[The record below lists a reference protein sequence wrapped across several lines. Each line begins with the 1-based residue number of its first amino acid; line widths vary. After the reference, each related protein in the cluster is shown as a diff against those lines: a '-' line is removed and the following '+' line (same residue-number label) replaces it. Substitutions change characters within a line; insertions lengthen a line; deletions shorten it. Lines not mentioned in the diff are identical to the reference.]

1 MNRFISTAT
10 LCACAAVSG
19 CSTHLESV
27 KYTPSSGSMSIVG
40 PPITSP
46 VGVGNFTDNR
56 GTDPRWLGAIRGG
69 YGNVLKRIESDK
81 PSTEVVH
88 DGFVAALE
96 ARKIPTSGSSPVMIE
111 GSITKMDCSYFF
123 NKEFHAHFHVTVA
136 SMPTRAVVFQQD
148 YVTDR
153 DEPGSGAGIFGD
165 PDALAREEQDT
176 INATIDKAFADAGFL
191 AAISGANANR
201 ASNEF
206 GNSAPIDERIKKL
219 DELHAKGLITDDE
232 YTAKKKALLDSL

>member
-1 MNRFISTAT
+1 MNRFAIATAT
-10 LCACAAVSG
+10 LCACATVSG

-27 KYTPSSGSMSIVG
+27 KYTPTSTATSIVG
-40 PPITSP
+40 PPITNS

-81 PSTEVVH
+81 PGTDVVH

-96 ARKIPTSGSSPVMIE
+96 TRKIPTSGSPSVLIE
-111 GSITKMDCSYFF
+111 GAITKMDCSYYF

-136 SMPTRAVVFQQD
+136 SLPTRAVVFQQD

-153 DEPGSGAGIFGD
+153 KESGSGAGIFGD
-165 PDALAREEQDT
+165 PDELARGEQET
-176 INATIDKAFADAGFL
+176 INQTIDKAFADAGFL
-191 AAISGANANR
+191 AAISGANAVR
-201 ASNEF
+201 AASDT
-206 GNSAPIDERIKKL
+206 SAAPIGDRMKKL
-219 DELHAKGLITDDE
+219 DELRAQGLITDDE
-232 YTAKKKALLDSL
+232 YRAKKKALLDSL